1 MRTCEECLFLHNCSF
16 VCTTYVL
23 DNNISMIKSY
33 PLFVFA
39 ILTALWSHKI
49 IHVSVL
55 RLNQY
60 PTLLRTIGD
69 RELCFNLWM
78 DFSYMWNIHM
88 YTEFKYIQT
97 MVKNPIFL
105 FFLVCLKLFFLF
117 FLFLLSLLI
126 IGWTLT
132 NNSIIIVIISLQH
145 YYFWHNGL
153 FHFHI

>member
-69 RELCFNLWM
+69 RKLCFNLWM

-97 MVKNPIFL
+97 MVKKSHILIFSCL
-105 FFLVCLKLFFLF
+105 SEAFFPFFA
-117 FLFLLSLLI
+117 I
-126 IGWTLT
+126 INDHWPDF
-132 NNSIIIVIISLQH
+132 NK
-145 YYFWHNGL
+145 
-153 FHFHI
+153 